1 MQAGFDFCSIEIYIF
16 DRFNTGGTKL
26 CTIGLLQMF
35 VACWDTTALLID
47 GLSENEISVC
57 FFASPSIKHY
67 KERF

>member
-35 VACWDTTALLID
+35 VACFFLFITLYTHLLLMNYIIF
-47 GLSENEISVC
+47 E
-57 FFASPSIKHY
+57 SPTHKTVT
-67 KERF
+67 R